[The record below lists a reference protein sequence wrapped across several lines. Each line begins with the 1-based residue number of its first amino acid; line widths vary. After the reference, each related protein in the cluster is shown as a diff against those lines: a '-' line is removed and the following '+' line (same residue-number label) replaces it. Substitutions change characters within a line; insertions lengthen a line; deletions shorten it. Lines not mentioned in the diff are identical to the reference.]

1 MTTRSL
7 RRISLDT
14 DCGRVALQCPGRRG
28 LLEIRQTGYGV
39 SALMQI
45 LRRNTA
51 SPSPSRAQQL
61 REAILL
67 TFCEYK
73 TPECKRLQ
81 NVSSSEWQQ
90 LLYWLDTSGLAL
102 YFLDHITQ
110 LESSEILPPT
120 VLSRLQQNLIDNTAR
135 TNKMI
140 AESVSIHHSFQ
151 EAGLSYATLK
161 GFSLWPVSVP
171 KPELRSQLDLDF
183 LMAEESA
190 SKARQILEA
199 RGYRLHAISGR
210 SWEFKIYQNEP
221 STLKDIYKATLQ
233 STVELHIETAGTSAK
248 ALLPCREKL
257 CFHDAC
263 MPVLPPAELFLG
275 QGMHLY
281 KHVCSE
287 FFRVAHMIE
296 FRRHIIA
303 RYHDNSFW
311 IRLRELSE
319 GNTRIP
325 ISLGFVTLL
334 ISQTMGDFAPEAF
347 TCWTVDRLPSAARL
361 WIELYGRQTVYA
373 NFPGSKLYLLLQ
385 RELRG
390 AGLPA
395 KRSLH
400 AALLPRRLPP
410 AITRGVPGETL
421 HQRIRR
427 YCKQIRFILFR
438 LKFHIVEGF
447 HYLKESDR
455 WQQHM
460 NDLEGLGS
468 DDL

>member
-1 MTTRSL
+1 M
-7 RRISLDT
+7 D
-14 DCGRVALQCPGRRG
+14 LQ
-28 LLEIRQTGYGV
+28 
-39 SALMQI
+39 AFMQI

-51 SPSPSRAQQL
+51 SPSPSRSQQL

-67 TFCEYK
+67 TFCEHK
-73 TPECKRLQ
+73 APECERLQ
-81 NVSSSEWQQ
+81 NVSGSEWQQ

-102 YFLDHITQ
+102 YFLDRITQ
-110 LESSEILPPT
+110 LKSSEILPLA
-120 VLSRLQQNLIDNTAR
+120 VLSRLQQNLTDNTAR
-135 TNKMI
+135 TNGMI
-140 AESVSIHHSFQ
+140 AESTAIHHNFQ

-183 LMAEESA
+183 LMAEESTA
-190 SKARQILEA
+190 EARKILEA

-221 STLKDIYKATLQ
+221 PALKDIYKATLQ
-233 STVELHIETAGTSAK
+233 RTVELHIETAGTSAE
-248 ALLPCREKL
+248 ALLPRREKL
-257 CFHDAC
+257 CFHGAC
-263 MPVLPPAELFLG
+263 MPVLPRAELFLG

-303 RYHDNSFW
+303 RYHDKSFW
-311 IRLRELSE
+311 VGLRKLSE
-319 GNTRIP
+319 GNTRIS

-334 ISQTMGDFAPEAF
+334 TSQTMGDFAPEAF
-347 TCWTVDRLPSAARL
+347 TCWTVDRLPSAVRL

-385 RELRG
+385 GELQG
-390 AGLPA
+390 VGLPA
-395 KRSLH
+395 KRSLR

-410 AITRGVPGETL
+410 AITLGAPGQTL
-421 HQRIRR
+421 YQRIRR
-427 YCKQIRFILFR
+427 YCRQIRFILFR
-438 LKFHIVEGF
+438 LRFHIVEGF
-447 HYLKESDR
+447 HYLKESVR
-455 WQQHM
+455 WRRYI
-460 NDLEGLGS
+460 NDLKDSGFA
-468 DDL
+468 DL

>member
-1 MTTRSL
+1 
-7 RRISLDT
+7 
-14 DCGRVALQCPGRRG
+14 
-28 LLEIRQTGYGV
+28 
-39 SALMQI
+39 MQI

-51 SPSPSRAQQL
+51 SSSSGRAQQL

-67 TFCEYK
+67 TFCEHK
-73 TPECKRLQ
+73 APECERLQ
-81 NVSSSEWQQ
+81 SVSGSEWQQ

-102 YFLDHITQ
+102 YFLDRITQ
-110 LESSEILPPT
+110 LESSELLPLS
-120 VLSRLQQNLIDNTAR
+120 VLSRLQQNLIDNMAR
-135 TNKMI
+135 TNGMI
-140 AESVSIHHSFQ
+140 AESTAIHHSFQ
-151 EAGLSYATLK
+151 QAGLSYATLK

-190 SKARQILEA
+190 AQARQILEA

-233 STVELHIETAGTSAK
+233 CTVELHIETACTSVET
-248 ALLPCREKL
+248 LLPRREKL
-257 CFHDAC
+257 CFHGIC
-263 MPVLPPAELFLG
+263 MPVLPRAELFLG

-311 IRLRELSE
+311 LGLRELAE
-319 GNTRIP
+319 GSTRIP

-334 ISQTMGDFAPEAF
+334 ISHTMGDFAPEAF
-347 TCWTVDRLPSAARL
+347 TCWTVDRLPMAARL
-361 WIELYGRQTVYA
+361 WIELYGRRTVYA

-385 RELRG
+385 RELQG
-390 AGLPA
+390 AGIPA
-395 KRSLH
+395 KRSLR

-410 AITRGVPGETL
+410 AITRGAPGETYD
-421 HQRIRR
+421 QRTRR
-427 YCKQIRFILFR
+427 HCKQIRFILFR
-438 LKFHIVEGF
+438 LRFHSVEGF
-447 HYLKESDR
+447 HYLKESVR
-455 WQQHM
+455 WRQYM
-460 NDLEGLGS
+460 NGLEGSGS
-468 DDL
+468 DNL